1 MKTLFRYVATSY
13 LATFVGVLLAVM
25 TVFLVTDFVDRAKA
39 YSGPNWLIHVIEL
52 YGWKA
57 ILATQQL
64 GPAAILLA
72 AGVTVSAIRKR
83 GELTALD
90 ALAFGPRSVYVPI
103 GILAFVIAG
112 ALIAVDEFGVVAAGP
127 KVDQIMVERFNRWG
141 DWRFYYQPKQWYR
154 RGDRIFY
161 LKNGELAQGYEDVTI
176 LKLSPQFAL
185 SQRIDAKRMVHVE
198 GTRWRLFDVADRTFD
213 GQGQSRVEVNDVR
226 EYDLAAPSDAFRI
239 LKGRPEQMR
248 LARIREQIEARE
260 DVGLPMNQFMLAL
273 HNRFAYPLAAVP
285 AALLAVGLALR
296 RERKGHVT
304 AAVVEGL
311 VVTMTL
317 WGVTVV
323 CKTLVLS
330 DRMSPILAAWMP
342 ALVLIVGAWLARP
355 VGVAR
360 PGRRS
365 A

>member
-1 MKTLFRYVATSY
+1 MKTLFRYVSRSY
-13 LATFVGVLLAVM
+13 LTTFVGVFLAVM
-25 TVFLVTDFVDRAKA
+25 TIFLVTDFVDRAKA
-39 YSGPNWLIHVIEL
+39 YTGPNWVLDVLEL

-57 ILATQQL
+57 VLVAQQL

-83 GELTALD
+83 GELTAID
-90 ALAFGPRSVYVPI
+90 ALAFGPRAFYLPI
-103 GILAFVIAG
+103 GIWAFVIAG
-112 ALIAVDEFGVVAAGP
+112 ALIAVDEYGVVTAGP
-127 KVDQIMVERFNRWG
+127 KVDQIMTQRFNRWG

-161 LKNGELAQGYEDVTI
+161 LKKGALDEGYEDVTI
-176 LKLSPQFAL
+176 LKLSPEFAL
-185 SQRIDAKRMVHVE
+185 SQRIDAKRMTHLDE
-198 GTRWRLFDVADRTFD
+198 TRWRLFEVADRTFD
-213 GQGQSRVEVNDVR
+213 GQGRSRVEVRDVR
-226 EYDLAAPSDAFRI
+226 EYDLGAPSDAFRI

-248 LARIREQIEARE
+248 LARIREQIEARGE
-260 DVGLPMNQFMLAL
+260 VGLPTNQFMLAL

-323 CKTLVLS
+323 CKTLVIS
-330 DRMSPILAAWMP
+330 DRMAPVVAAWTP
-342 ALVLIVGAWLARP
+342 AAVLIVAAVWAW
-355 VGVAR
+355 VGSGR
-360 PGRRS
+360 FGRRGTT
-365 A
+365 